1 MDEELRE
8 LFQRLDDTDDKLLEL
23 FVYRLNLLKD
33 IGALKKSKDMEIFNP
48 ERERATV
55 SRLLQNAPEEF
66 HASIDAIYAKIFEV
80 SGTIQNKKKR

>member
-8 LFQRLDDTDDKLLEL
+8 LFQKLDETDDKLLEL

-33 IGALKKSKDMEIFNP
+33 IGTLKKRKEMEIFNP
-48 ERERATV
+48 ERERATI

>member
-8 LFQRLDDTDDKLLEL
+8 LLKKLDDTDDKLLEL

-33 IGALKKSKDMEIFNP
+33 IGALKKSKDMEIYNP

-55 SRLLQNAPEEF
+55 SRLLKQAPEEF
-66 HASIDAIYAKIFEV
+66 HAAIDAIYAKIFEV